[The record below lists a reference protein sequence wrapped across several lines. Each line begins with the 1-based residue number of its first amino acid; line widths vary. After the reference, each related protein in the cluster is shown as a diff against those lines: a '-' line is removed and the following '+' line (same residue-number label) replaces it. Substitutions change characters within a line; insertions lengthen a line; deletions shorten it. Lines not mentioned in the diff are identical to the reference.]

1 MNSLLSE
8 KFPKDKLSQP
18 RYRVKVEKDVFV
30 RMRDGVCVAVDVY
43 RPDDPGRFP
52 ALYASSPYQK
62 DLVYLPSVPTFHLR
76 ETNDIDWFVQRGY
89 VYVHADARGTGKS
102 VEGVW
107 KFHSEAEQN
116 DHYDLIEWMAQ
127 QSWCAGRV
135 GMIGESYYGWTQWFA
150 AAKQPPH
157 LTTIVPFDGGS
168 DMYRDVV
175 YHGGLLGM
183 GFLTWWHFNLRANHL
198 VDLGEP
204 ADPNI
209 MKWDM
214 VYEVLRHPTHD
225 EFWEER
231 SVDFERIK
239 IPVYSIGMWHKI
251 GLHLRGNLVGFEQ
264 VKGPKKLLVCYGER
278 VGEEMAIFNS
288 LDMRLEILRWYDHW
302 LKDNNTGMMEEPP
315 VKLFVRNSD
324 QGYQI
329 ENEWPLKTTRYT
341 PFYLHPGS
349 VGAVNSLNDG
359 GLSEEKPSAE
369 KSSFEFE
376 YPNPDW
382 SGLMGSG
389 TAKYVGGFLD
399 PAATVVTFSS
409 EPMKEDL
416 EVIGPITLVLYA
428 STTEKDEEF
437 CVRLV
442 DQEPDHLQQRGVLP
456 PKGRILTRGW
466 LKASHREKDP
476 KRTKDYRPY
485 YTHKNP
491 TPIEPGKIYKYE
503 IEIWPTGNVFKKG
516 HRIRIDLSSGDSP
529 VFDAG
534 GHHYG
539 LKMGKDTIYHDKDH
553 PSHLILPVVP

>member
-8 KFPKDKLSQP
+8 TFPKDKLSQP

-30 RMRDGVCVAVDVY
+30 RMRDGVRVAVDVY
-43 RPDDPGRFP
+43 RPDDPGGFR

-127 QSWCAGRV
+127 QPWCTGRV

-231 SVDFERIK
+231 SVDFERIT

-329 ENEWPLKTTRYT
+329 ENEWPLRKTRYT
-341 PFYLHPGS
+341 PFYLHPGP

-376 YPNPDW
+376 YPNPGW

-437 CVRLV
+437 CARLV

-466 LKASHREKDP
+466 LKASHREKDS